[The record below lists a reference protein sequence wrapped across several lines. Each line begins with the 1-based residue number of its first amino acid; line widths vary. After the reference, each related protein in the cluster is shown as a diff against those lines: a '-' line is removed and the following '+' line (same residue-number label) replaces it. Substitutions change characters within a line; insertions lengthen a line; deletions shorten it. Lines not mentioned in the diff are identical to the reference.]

1 MKKKKKILICDDEVD
16 FTVLL
21 KLHLEKQGYQV
32 DVAHD
37 GEEGL
42 RAIDEAA
49 PDLLLLDINMP
60 KVSGI
65 EVYQSL
71 TTGFGRTR
79 IPVIIFTTREELG
92 DLFRDIDADAFL
104 PKPFEVNALLNQ
116 INRIFNRETEPEV
129 FLADLKENPQIQV
142 IQKALIEE
150 RFRVTIVEDIKALKE
165 KSALGVPDFIVMEYM
180 QKDIGGENFITELK
194 KTPGLSVIP
203 LIVYSYSG
211 FDGQGEKAL
220 KLGADDYIG
229 KPGNPQAII
238 TAIRKLQLKV
248 KEGKEKKS

>member
-16 FTVLL
+16 FTALL

-32 DVAHD
+32 EAVYD
-37 GEEGL
+37 GEAGL
-42 RAIDEAA
+42 KAIEANK

-60 KVSGI
+60 KMSGI
-65 EVYQSL
+65 EVYQRL
-71 TTGFGRTR
+71 TTGFGRTK

-92 DLFRDIDADAFL
+92 DLFREIDADAFL
-104 PKPFEVNALLNQ
+104 PKPFEVNALFNQ

-142 IQKALIEE
+142 IQKALIDE
-150 RFRVTIVEDIKALKE
+150 RFRITIVEDMKALKE
-165 KSALGVPDFIVMEYM
+165 KAALGAPDFIVMEYM
-180 QKDIGGENFITELK
+180 QKDIGGENFIVELK
-194 KTPGLSVIP
+194 KSSDLSKIP

-211 FDGQGEKAL
+211 FDGLGEKAL

-229 KPGNPQAII
+229 KPDKPQAII
-238 TAIRKLQLKV
+238 TAIRKLQLKT
-248 KEGKEKKS
+248 KENQL